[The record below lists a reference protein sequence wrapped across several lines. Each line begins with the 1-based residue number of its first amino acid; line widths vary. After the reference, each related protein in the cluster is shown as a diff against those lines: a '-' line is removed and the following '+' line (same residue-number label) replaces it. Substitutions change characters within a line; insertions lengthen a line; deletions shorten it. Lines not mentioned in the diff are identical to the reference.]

1 MFLLCE
7 EILQQMANVSS
18 PFFQLCNKCWLSNP
32 TRNTKRVILKYAII
46 LCHNIFSPKPTGI
59 LLMNNVIQDKHK
71 QRDIVIQFCN
81 SLYEK
86 TVLTI
91 IKSVWYLKYAEIK
104 HIIYL
109 LPKQILYD
117 FQVKISHIV
126 LGCIVDKI
134 N

>member
-1 MFLLCE
+1 M
-7 EILQQMANVSS
+7 
-18 PFFQLCNKCWLSNP
+18 
-32 TRNTKRVILKYAII
+32 ILKYAII
-46 LCHNIFSPKPTGI
+46 LCHNIFPPKPTGI

-104 HIIYL
+104 
-109 LPKQILYD
+109 QILYD
-117 FQVKISHIV
+117 FKSIFHTLFWDV
-126 LGCIVDKI
+126 LLTKLIDEYL
-134 N
+134 